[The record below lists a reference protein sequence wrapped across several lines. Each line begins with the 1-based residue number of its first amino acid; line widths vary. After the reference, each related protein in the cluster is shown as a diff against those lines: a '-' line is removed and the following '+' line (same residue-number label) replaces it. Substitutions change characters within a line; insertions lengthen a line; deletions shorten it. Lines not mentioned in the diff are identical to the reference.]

1 MAGPAKLLPG
11 LMNTAQVPEPAGTGN
26 EEGNMPDDQNTE
38 EEVDWA
44 QEDIDWTQEFEDDER
59 DDERG

>member
-1 MAGPAKLLPG
+1 
-11 LMNTAQVPEPAGTGN
+11 MNTAQVPEPDGAGD
-26 EEGNMPDDQNTE
+26 EECEMPEAKDKE
-38 EEVDWA
+38 EEVDWE

>member
-1 MAGPAKLLPG
+1 
-11 LMNTAQVPEPAGTGN
+11 MNTAQVPEPAGTGN